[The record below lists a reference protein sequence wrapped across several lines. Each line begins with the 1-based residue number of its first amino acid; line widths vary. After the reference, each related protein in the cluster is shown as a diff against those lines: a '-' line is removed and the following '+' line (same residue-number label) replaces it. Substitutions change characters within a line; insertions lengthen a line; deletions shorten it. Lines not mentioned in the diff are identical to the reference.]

1 MTAETLQQATK
12 ALLGAGMTLQEIANL
27 CGVSR
32 PAVMAWSSGKSNAY
46 GAHPFWKI
54 GPAALALRYASED
67 LAYITKTVKGRCGQV
82 IYVTRRHET
91 PNWLV
96 HLAVAH
102 ASTWPQTIRILP
114 QKRPGAKIFK
124 TMSPLD
130 GPTPVLHDVNRRPH
144 VGCSSIAS
152 DKYAPDMSPETY
164 DKETRAAFKAGKKP
178 GTEGPFPVL
187 DFWGGV
193 GRDGNGTSI
202 ELHTDALYAR
212 VLSRIRGDAYDG
224 ERGDAPEAFYG

>member
-12 ALLGAGMTLQEIANL
+12 ALLGAGMTLQDIANL

-54 GPAALALRYASED
+54 GPAALALRYANED

-82 IYVTRRHET
+82 IHVTHRYET

-96 HLAVAH
+96 RLAVAH
-102 ASTWPQTIRILP
+102 ASTWPPTIRILP

-130 GPTPVLHDVNRRPH
+130 GPTPVLHD
-144 VGCSSIAS
+144 IS
-152 DKYAPDMSPETY
+152 DRYAPDMSPETY
-164 DKETRAAFKAGKKP
+164 DKETRAAFKAGKTP
-178 GTEGPFPVL
+178 GINGPFPVI

-193 GRDGNGTSI
+193 GRDGDGTSI
-202 ELHTDALYAR
+202 ELDTDALYAR

-224 ERGDAPEAFYG
+224 DRGDAPEAFYG

>member
-1 MTAETLQQATK
+1 MTSETLQQATK
-12 ALLGAGMTLQEIANL
+12 ALLGAGMTLQNIANL

-32 PAVMAWSSGKSNAY
+32 AAVMAWSSGKSNAY

-54 GPAALALRYASED
+54 GPAALALRYANED

-82 IYVTRRHET
+82 IHVTHRDET
-91 PNWLV
+91 PDWLV
-96 HLAVAH
+96 RLAVAH
-102 ASTWPQTIRILP
+102 ASTWPETIRILP

-130 GPTPVLHDVNRRPH
+130 GPTPVLHNV
-144 VGCSSIAS
+144 S
-152 DKYAPDMSPETY
+152 DRYAPDMSPETY
-164 DKETRAAFKAGKKP
+164 DKETRAAFEAGKTP
-178 GTEGPFPVL
+178 GINGPFPVI

-193 GRDGNGTSI
+193 GRDGTGTSI
-202 ELHTDALYAR
+202 DLDTDALYAR

>member
-12 ALLGAGMTLQEIANL
+12 ALLGAGMTLQDIANL

-54 GPAALALRYASED
+54 GPAALALRYANED

-82 IYVTRRHET
+82 IHVTHRYET

-96 HLAVAH
+96 RLAVAH
-102 ASTWPQTIRILP
+102 ASTWPPTIRILP

-130 GPTPVLHDVNRRPH
+130 GPTPVLHD
-144 VGCSSIAS
+144 IS
-152 DKYAPDMSPETY
+152 DRYAPDMSPETY
-164 DKETRAAFKAGKKP
+164 DKETRAAFEAGKTP
-178 GTEGPFPVL
+178 GINGPFSVI

-193 GRDGNGTSI
+193 GRDGDGTSI
-202 ELHTDALYAR
+202 ELDTDALYAR

>member
-1 MTAETLQQATK
+1 MTVETLQQATK
-12 ALLGAGMTLQEIANL
+12 ALLGAGMTLQDIANL

-54 GPAALALRYASED
+54 GPAALALRYANED
-67 LAYITKTVKGRCGQV
+67 LAYITKTVKGRCGRAV
-82 IYVTRRHET
+82 FVTHRYET

-96 HLAVAH
+96 RLAVAH

-130 GPTPVLHDVNRRPH
+130 GPTPVLHNV
-144 VGCSSIAS
+144 S
-152 DKYAPDMSPETY
+152 DRYAPDMSPETY
-164 DKETRAAFKAGKKP
+164 DQETRAAFKAGKTP
-178 GTEGPFPVL
+178 GTEGPFPVI

-193 GRDGNGTSI
+193 GRDGDGTSV
-202 ELHTDALYAR
+202 ELDTDALYAR

>member
-32 PAVMAWSSGKSNAY
+32 PAVMAWSSGKSQAY

-67 LAYITKTVKGRCGQV
+67 LAYITETVKGRGV
-82 IYVTRRHET
+82 RAVFVTHRHET

-96 HLAVAH
+96 RLAVAH
-102 ASTWPQTIRILP
+102 ASTWPWISRVLP

-130 GPTPVLHDVNRRPH
+130 GPTPVLHDVNSRPH

-152 DKYAPDMSPETY
+152 DEYAPDMSPETY
-164 DKETRAAFKAGKKP
+164 DQETRAAFEAGKKP
-178 GTEGPFPVL
+178 GIEGPFLVL

-193 GRDGNGTSI
+193 GRGGDGTSV

>member
-1 MTAETLQQATK
+1 MIAETLQQATK
-12 ALLGAGMTLQEIANL
+12 ALLGAGMTLQDIANL

-32 PAVMAWSSGKSNAY
+32 PAVMAWSSRKSNAY

-54 GPAALALRYASED
+54 GPAALALRYANED

-82 IYVTRRHET
+82 IHVTHRYET

-96 HLAVAH
+96 RLAVAH
-102 ASTWPQTIRILP
+102 ASTWPPTIRILP

-130 GPTPVLHDVNRRPH
+130 GPTPVLHNV
-144 VGCSSIAS
+144 S
-152 DKYAPDMSPETY
+152 DRYAPDMSPETY
-164 DKETRAAFKAGKKP
+164 DKETRAAFEAGKTP
-178 GTEGPFPVL
+178 GINGPFSVI

-193 GRDGNGTSI
+193 GRDGTGTSI
-202 ELHTDALYAR
+202 EIDTDALYAR

>member
-12 ALLGAGMTLQEIANL
+12 ALLGAGITLQEIANL

-54 GPAALALRYASED
+54 GPAALALRYANED

-130 GPTPVLHDVNRRPH
+130 GPTPILHNV
-144 VGCSSIAS
+144 S
-152 DKYAPDMSPETY
+152 DRYAPDMSPETY
-164 DKETRAAFKAGKKP
+164 DKETRAAFKAGKTP

-202 ELHTDALYAR
+202 DLHTDALYAR

>member
-12 ALLGAGMTLQEIANL
+12 ALLGAGMTLQDIANL

-54 GPAALALRYASED
+54 GPAALALRYANED
-67 LAYITKTVKGRCGQV
+67 LAYITKTVKGRCGQATH
-82 IYVTRRHET
+82 VTHRYET

-96 HLAVAH
+96 RLAVAH
-102 ASTWPQTIRILP
+102 ASTWPPTIRILP

-130 GPTPVLHDVNRRPH
+130 GPTPVLHNV
-144 VGCSSIAS
+144 S
-152 DKYAPDMSPETY
+152 DRYAPDMSPETY
-164 DKETRAAFKAGKKP
+164 DKETRAAFEAGKTP
-178 GTEGPFPVL
+178 GINGPFPVI

-193 GRDGNGTSI
+193 GRDGTGTSI
-202 ELHTDALYAR
+202 DLDTDALYAR

>member
-12 ALLGAGMTLQEIANL
+12 ALLGAGMTLQDIANL

-54 GPAALALRYASED
+54 GPAALALRYANED
-67 LAYITKTVKGRCGQV
+67 LAHITKTVKGRCGQV
-82 IYVTRRHET
+82 IHVTHRYET

-96 HLAVAH
+96 RLAVAH
-102 ASTWPQTIRILP
+102 ASTWPPTIRILP

-130 GPTPVLHDVNRRPH
+130 GPTPVLHDV
-144 VGCSSIAS
+144 S
-152 DKYAPDMSPETY
+152 DRYAPDMSPETY
-164 DKETRAAFKAGKKP
+164 DKETRAAFKAGKTP
-178 GTEGPFPVL
+178 GINGPFPVI

-193 GRDGNGTSI
+193 GRDGDGTSI
-202 ELHTDALYAR
+202 ELDTDALYAR
-212 VLSRIRGDAYDG
+212 VLSRIRGGAYDG

>member
-12 ALLGAGMTLQEIANL
+12 ALLGAGMTLQDIANL

-54 GPAALALRYASED
+54 GPAALALRYANED
-67 LAYITKTVKGRCGQV
+67 LAHITKTVKGRCGQV
-82 IYVTRRHET
+82 IHVTHRYET

-96 HLAVAH
+96 RLAVAH
-102 ASTWPQTIRILP
+102 ASTWPPTIRILP

-130 GPTPVLHDVNRRPH
+130 GPTPVLHNV
-144 VGCSSIAS
+144 S
-152 DKYAPDMSPETY
+152 DRYAPDMSPETY
-164 DKETRAAFKAGKKP
+164 DKETRAAFKAGKTP
-178 GTEGPFPVL
+178 GINGPFPVI

-193 GRDGNGTSI
+193 GRDGDGTSI
-202 ELHTDALYAR
+202 DLDTDALYAR

-224 ERGDAPEAFYG
+224 DRGDAPEAFYG

>member
-67 LAYITKTVKGRCGQV
+67 LAYITETVKGRGVQV
-82 IYVTRRHET
+82 IHVTHRYET

-96 HLAVAH
+96 RLAVAH

-130 GPTPVLHDVNRRPH
+130 GPTPVLHN
-144 VGCSSIAS
+144 IS
-152 DKYAPDMSPETY
+152 DRYAPDMSPETY
-164 DKETRAAFKAGKKP
+164 DKETRAAFKAGKTP
-178 GTEGPFPVL
+178 GINGPFPVI

-193 GRDGNGTSI
+193 GRDGTGTSI
-202 ELHTDALYAR
+202 ELDTDALYAR

-224 ERGDAPEAFYG
+224 DRGDAPEAFYG

>member
-12 ALLGAGMTLQEIANL
+12 ALLGAGMTLQDIANL

-54 GPAALALRYASED
+54 GPAALALRYANED

-82 IYVTRRHET
+82 IHVTHRYET

-96 HLAVAH
+96 RLAVAH
-102 ASTWPQTIRILP
+102 ASTWPETIRILP

-130 GPTPVLHDVNRRPH
+130 GPTPVLHDV
-144 VGCSSIAS
+144 S
-152 DKYAPDMSPETY
+152 DRYAPDMSPETY
-164 DKETRAAFKAGKKP
+164 DKETRAAFEAGKTP
-178 GTEGPFPVL
+178 GINGPFSVI

-193 GRDGNGTSI
+193 GRDGTGTSI
-202 ELHTDALYAR
+202 ELDTDALYAR

-224 ERGDAPEAFYG
+224 DRGDAPEAFYG

>member
-12 ALLGAGMTLQEIANL
+12 ALLGAGMTLQDIANL

-54 GPAALALRYASED
+54 GPAALALRYANED

-82 IYVTRRHET
+82 IHVTHRYET

-96 HLAVAH
+96 RLAVAH
-102 ASTWPQTIRILP
+102 ASTWPPTIRILP

-130 GPTPVLHDVNRRPH
+130 GPTPVLHD
-144 VGCSSIAS
+144 IS
-152 DKYAPDMSPETY
+152 DRYAPDMSPETY
-164 DKETRAAFKAGKKP
+164 DKETRAAFKAGKTP
-178 GTEGPFPVL
+178 GINGPFPVI

-193 GRDGNGTSI
+193 GRDGDGTSI
-202 ELHTDALYAR
+202 ELDTDALYAR

>member
-12 ALLGAGMTLQEIANL
+12 ALLGAGMTLQNIANL

-54 GPAALALRYASED
+54 GPAALALRYANED

-82 IYVTRRHET
+82 IHVTHRDET

-96 HLAVAH
+96 RLAVAH
-102 ASTWPQTIRILP
+102 ASTWPETIRILP

-130 GPTPVLHDVNRRPH
+130 GPTPVLHNV
-144 VGCSSIAS
+144 S
-152 DKYAPDMSPETY
+152 DRYAPDMSPETY
-164 DKETRAAFKAGKKP
+164 DKETQAAFKAGKTP
-178 GTEGPFPVL
+178 GINGPFPVI

-193 GRDGNGTSI
+193 GRDGDGTAI
-202 ELHTDALYAR
+202 ELDTDALYAR

-224 ERGDAPEAFYG
+224 EHGDAPEAFYG

>member
-12 ALLGAGMTLQEIANL
+12 ALLGAGMTLQDIANL
-27 CGVSR
+27 CWVSR

-46 GAHPFWKI
+46 GTHPFWKI
-54 GPAALALRYASED
+54 GPAALALRYANED
-67 LAYITKTVKGRCGQV
+67 LAHITKTVKGRCGQV
-82 IYVTRRHET
+82 IHVTHRYET

-96 HLAVAH
+96 RLAVAH
-102 ASTWPQTIRILP
+102 ASTWPPTIRILP

-130 GPTPVLHDVNRRPH
+130 GPTPVLHNV
-144 VGCSSIAS
+144 S
-152 DKYAPDMSPETY
+152 DRYAPDMSPETY
-164 DKETRAAFKAGKKP
+164 DKETRAAFKAGKTP
-178 GTEGPFPVL
+178 GINGPFPVI

-193 GRDGNGTSI
+193 GRDDDGTSI
-202 ELHTDALYAR
+202 ELDTDALYAR

-224 ERGDAPEAFYG
+224 DRGDAPEAFYG

>member
-1 MTAETLQQATK
+1 MTTETLQQATK

-54 GPAALALRYASED
+54 GPAALALRYANED

-82 IYVTRRHET
+82 IHVTHRYET

-96 HLAVAH
+96 RLAVAH

-130 GPTPVLHDVNRRPH
+130 GPTPVLHDV
-144 VGCSSIAS
+144 S
-152 DKYAPDMSPETY
+152 DRYAPDMSPETY
-164 DKETRAAFKAGKKP
+164 DKETRAAFEAGKTP
-178 GTEGPFPVL
+178 GINGPFSVI

-193 GRDGNGTSI
+193 GRDGTGTSI
-202 ELHTDALYAR
+202 ELDTDALYAR

>member
-1 MTAETLQQATK
+1 
-12 ALLGAGMTLQEIANL
+12 MTLQDIANL

-32 PAVMAWSSGKSNAY
+32 PAVMTWSSGKSNAY

-54 GPAALALRYASED
+54 GPAALALRYANED

-82 IYVTRRHET
+82 IHVTHRYET

-96 HLAVAH
+96 RLAVAH
-102 ASTWPQTIRILP
+102 ASTWPPTIRILP

-130 GPTPVLHDVNRRPH
+130 GPTPVLHDV
-144 VGCSSIAS
+144 S
-152 DKYAPDMSPETY
+152 DRYAPDMSPETY
-164 DKETRAAFKAGKKP
+164 DKETRAAFEAGKTP
-178 GTEGPFPVL
+178 GINGPFSVI

-193 GRDGNGTSI
+193 GRDGTGTSI
-202 ELHTDALYAR
+202 ELDTDALYAR

-224 ERGDAPEAFYG
+224 DRGDAPEAFYG

>member
-12 ALLGAGMTLQEIANL
+12 ALLGAGMTLQDIANL

-54 GPAALALRYASED
+54 GPAALALRYANED
-67 LAYITKTVKGRCGQV
+67 LAHITKTVKGRCGQV
-82 IYVTRRHET
+82 IHVTHRYET

-96 HLAVAH
+96 RLAVAH
-102 ASTWPQTIRILP
+102 ASTWPPTIRILP
-114 QKRPGAKIFK
+114 QKRPSAKIFK

-130 GPTPVLHDVNRRPH
+130 GPTPVLHNV
-144 VGCSSIAS
+144 S
-152 DKYAPDMSPETY
+152 DRYAPDMSPETY
-164 DKETRAAFKAGKKP
+164 DKETRAAFKAGKTP
-178 GTEGPFPVL
+178 GINGPFPVI

-193 GRDGNGTSI
+193 GRDGDGTSI
-202 ELHTDALYAR
+202 ELDTDALYAR

>member
-1 MTAETLQQATK
+1 VTAETLQQASK

-54 GPAALALRYASED
+54 GPAALALRYANED

-82 IYVTRRHET
+82 IHVTHRHET

-130 GPTPVLHDVNRRPH
+130 GPTPVLHNV
-144 VGCSSIAS
+144 S
-152 DKYAPDMSPETY
+152 DRYAPDMSPETY
-164 DKETRAAFKAGKKP
+164 DKETRAAFEAGKTP
-178 GTEGPFPVL
+178 GINGPFPVI

-193 GRDGNGTSI
+193 GRDGTGTSI
-202 ELHTDALYAR
+202 ELDTDALYAR

>member
-12 ALLGAGMTLQEIANL
+12 ALLGAGMTLQGVANL

-54 GPAALALRYASED
+54 GPAALALRYANED
-67 LAYITKTVKGRCGQV
+67 LAHITKTVKGRCCQV
-82 IYVTRRHET
+82 IHVTHRYET

-96 HLAVAH
+96 RLAVAH
-102 ASTWPQTIRILP
+102 ASTWPPTIRILP

-130 GPTPVLHDVNRRPH
+130 GPTPVLHDV
-144 VGCSSIAS
+144 S
-152 DKYAPDMSPETY
+152 DRYAPDMSPETY
-164 DKETRAAFKAGKKP
+164 DKETRAAFKAGKAP
-178 GTEGPFPVL
+178 GINGPFPVI

-193 GRDGNGTSI
+193 GRDGDGTSI
-202 ELHTDALYAR
+202 ELDTDALYAR

>member
-54 GPAALALRYASED
+54 GPAALALRYANED

-82 IYVTRRHET
+82 IHVTHRHET

-130 GPTPVLHDVNRRPH
+130 GPTPVLHN
-144 VGCSSIAS
+144 IS
-152 DKYAPDMSPETY
+152 DRYAPDMSPETY
-164 DKETRAAFKAGKKP
+164 DQETRAAFKAGKTP

-187 DFWGGV
+187 DFLGGV

-202 ELHTDALYAR
+202 ELDTDALYAR

-224 ERGDAPEAFYG
+224 ERGDVPEAFYG

>member
-1 MTAETLQQATK
+1 MTAESLQQATK
-12 ALLGAGMTLQEIANL
+12 ALLGAGMTLQDIANL

-54 GPAALALRYASED
+54 GPAALALRYANED

-82 IYVTRRHET
+82 IHVTHRYET

-96 HLAVAH
+96 RLAVAH
-102 ASTWPQTIRILP
+102 ASTWPPTIRILP

-130 GPTPVLHDVNRRPH
+130 GPTPVLYD
-144 VGCSSIAS
+144 IS
-152 DKYAPDMSPETY
+152 DSYAPDMSPETY
-164 DKETRAAFKAGKKP
+164 DKETRAAFEAGKTP
-178 GTEGPFPVL
+178 GINGPFSVI

-193 GRDGNGTSI
+193 GRDGDGTSI
-202 ELHTDALYAR
+202 ELDTDALYAR

>member
-12 ALLGAGMTLQEIANL
+12 ALLGAGMTLQDIANL

-54 GPAALALRYASED
+54 GPAALALRYANED

-82 IYVTRRHET
+82 IHVTHRYET

-96 HLAVAH
+96 RLAVAH
-102 ASTWPQTIRILP
+102 ASTWPPTIRILP

-130 GPTPVLHDVNRRPH
+130 GPTPVLHNV
-144 VGCSSIAS
+144 S
-152 DKYAPDMSPETY
+152 DRYAPDMSPETY
-164 DKETRAAFKAGKKP
+164 DKETRAAFKAGKTP
-178 GTEGPFPVL
+178 GINGPFPVI
-187 DFWGGV
+187 DFWEGV
-193 GRDGNGTSI
+193 GRDGDGTSI
-202 ELHTDALYAR
+202 ELDTDALYAR

-224 ERGDAPEAFYG
+224 DRGDAPEAFYG

>member
-12 ALLGAGMTLQEIANL
+12 ALLGAGMTLQDIANL

-54 GPAALALRYASED
+54 GPAALALRYANED
-67 LAYITKTVKGRCGQV
+67 LAYITKTVKGRCGQM
-82 IYVTRRHET
+82 IHVTHRDET

-96 HLAVAH
+96 RLAVAH

-130 GPTPVLHDVNRRPH
+130 GPTPVLHNV
-144 VGCSSIAS
+144 S
-152 DKYAPDMSPETY
+152 DRYAPDMSPETY
-164 DKETRAAFKAGKKP
+164 DKETRAAFEAGKTP
-178 GTEGPFPVL
+178 GINGPFPVI

-202 ELHTDALYAR
+202 ELDTDALYAR

>member
-1 MTAETLQQATK
+1 MTSETLQQATK
-12 ALLGAGMTLQEIANL
+12 ALLGAGMTLQDIADL

-54 GPAALALRYASED
+54 GPAALALRYANED
-67 LAYITKTVKGRCGQV
+67 LAYITTTVKGRCGQV
-82 IYVTRRHET
+82 IHVTHRHET

-96 HLAVAH
+96 RLAVAH
-102 ASTWPQTIRILP
+102 ASTWPPTIRILP

-130 GPTPVLHDVNRRPH
+130 GPTPVLHDV
-144 VGCSSIAS
+144 S
-152 DKYAPDMSPETY
+152 DRYAPDMSPETY
-164 DKETRAAFKAGKKP
+164 DKETLAAFEAGKTP
-178 GTEGPFPVL
+178 GINGPFSVI

-193 GRDGNGTSI
+193 GRDGTGTSI
-202 ELHTDALYAR
+202 DLDTDALYAR

>member
-12 ALLGAGMTLQEIANL
+12 ALLGAGMTLQDIANL

-54 GPAALALRYASED
+54 GPAALALRYANED

-82 IYVTRRHET
+82 IHVTHRDET

-96 HLAVAH
+96 RLAVAH
-102 ASTWPQTIRILP
+102 ASTWPEDIRILP

-130 GPTPVLHDVNRRPH
+130 GPTPVLHDV
-144 VGCSSIAS
+144 S
-152 DKYAPDMSPETY
+152 DRYAPDMSPETY
-164 DKETRAAFKAGKKP
+164 DKETRAAFEVGKTP
-178 GTEGPFPVL
+178 GINGPFPVL

-193 GRDGNGTSI
+193 GRDGTGTSI
-202 ELHTDALYAR
+202 ELDTDALYAR

>member
-1 MTAETLQQATK
+1 MTTETLQQATK
-12 ALLGAGMTLQEIANL
+12 ALLGAGMTLQDIANL

-54 GPAALALRYASED
+54 GPAALALRYANED
-67 LAYITKTVKGRCGQV
+67 LAYITKTVKGRCGQA
-82 IYVTRRHET
+82 IHVTHRYET

-96 HLAVAH
+96 RLAVAH
-102 ASTWPQTIRILP
+102 ALTWPPTIRILP

-130 GPTPVLHDVNRRPH
+130 GPTPVLHD
-144 VGCSSIAS
+144 IS
-152 DKYAPDMSPETY
+152 DRYAPDMSPETY
-164 DKETRAAFKAGKKP
+164 DKETRAAFKAGKTP
-178 GTEGPFPVL
+178 GINGPFPVI

-193 GRDGNGTSI
+193 GRDGTGTSI
-202 ELHTDALYAR
+202 DLDTDALYAR

>member
-1 MTAETLQQATK
+1 MTSETLQQATK
-12 ALLGAGMTLQEIANL
+12 ALLGAGMTLQDIANL

-54 GPAALALRYASED
+54 GPAALALRYANED

-82 IYVTRRHET
+82 IHVTHRYET

-96 HLAVAH
+96 RLAVAH
-102 ASTWPQTIRILP
+102 ASTWPPTIRILP

-130 GPTPVLHDVNRRPH
+130 GPTPVLHNV
-144 VGCSSIAS
+144 S
-152 DKYAPDMSPETY
+152 DRHAPDMSSETY
-164 DKETRAAFKAGKKP
+164 DKETRAAFKAGKTP
-178 GTEGPFPVL
+178 GINGPFPVI

-193 GRDGNGTSI
+193 GRDGTGTSI
-202 ELHTDALYAR
+202 DLDTDALYAR

>member
-12 ALLGAGMTLQEIANL
+12 ALLGAGMTLQDIANL

-54 GPAALALRYASED
+54 GPAALALRYANED

-82 IYVTRRHET
+82 IHVTHRYET

-96 HLAVAH
+96 RLAVAH
-102 ASTWPQTIRILP
+102 ASTWPPTIRILP

-130 GPTPVLHDVNRRPH
+130 GPTPVLHNV
-144 VGCSSIAS
+144 S
-152 DKYAPDMSPETY
+152 DRYAPDMSPETY
-164 DKETRAAFKAGKKP
+164 DKETRAAFKAGKTP
-178 GTEGPFPVL
+178 GINGPFPVI

-193 GRDGNGTSI
+193 GRDGDGTSI
-202 ELHTDALYAR
+202 ELDTDALYAR

>member
-1 MTAETLQQATK
+1 MTVETLQQATK

-54 GPAALALRYASED
+54 GPAALALRYANED
-67 LAYITKTVKGRCGQV
+67 LAYITKTVKGRCCQV
-82 IYVTRRHET
+82 IHVTHRYET

-96 HLAVAH
+96 CLTVAH
-102 ASTWPQTIRILP
+102 ASTWPETIRILP

-130 GPTPVLHDVNRRPH
+130 GPTPVLHNV
-144 VGCSSIAS
+144 S
-152 DKYAPDMSPETY
+152 DRYAPDMSPETY
-164 DKETRAAFKAGKKP
+164 DKETRGAFEAGKTP
-178 GTEGPFPVL
+178 GIGGPFPVL
-187 DFWGGV
+187 DFRGGV
-193 GRDGNGTSI
+193 GRDGDGTSI
-202 ELHTDALYAR
+202 EIDTDALYAR

>member
-12 ALLGAGMTLQEIANL
+12 ALLGAGMTLQNIANL

-54 GPAALALRYASED
+54 GPAALALRYANED
-67 LAYITKTVKGRCGQV
+67 LAHITKTVKGRCCQV
-82 IYVTRRHET
+82 IHVTHRYET

-96 HLAVAH
+96 RLAVAH
-102 ASTWPQTIRILP
+102 ASTWPPTIRILP

-130 GPTPVLHDVNRRPH
+130 GPTPVLHNV
-144 VGCSSIAS
+144 S
-152 DKYAPDMSPETY
+152 DRYAPDMSPETY
-164 DKETRAAFKAGKKP
+164 DKETRAAFKAGKTP
-178 GTEGPFPVL
+178 GINGPFPVI

-193 GRDGNGTSI
+193 GRDGDGTSI
-202 ELHTDALYAR
+202 ELDTDALYAR

>member
-67 LAYITKTVKGRCGQV
+67 LAYITKTVKGRCVQV

-91 PNWLV
+91 PNWLA

-102 ASTWPQTIRILP
+102 ASTWPQAIRILP

-130 GPTPVLHDVNRRPH
+130 GPTPVLHDV
-144 VGCSSIAS
+144 AS
-152 DKYAPDMSPETY
+152 DKYTPDMSPETY
-164 DKETRAAFKAGKKP
+164 DKETRAAFEAGKKP

-193 GRDGNGTSI
+193 GRGGTGTSI

-224 ERGDAPEAFYG
+224 DHGDAPEAFYG

>member
-12 ALLGAGMTLQEIANL
+12 ALLGAGMTLQDIANL

-54 GPAALALRYASED
+54 GPAALALRYANED
-67 LAYITKTVKGRCGQV
+67 LAHITKTVKGRCGQV
-82 IYVTRRHET
+82 IHVIHRYET

-96 HLAVAH
+96 RLAVAH
-102 ASTWPQTIRILP
+102 ASTWPPTIRILP

-130 GPTPVLHDVNRRPH
+130 GPTPVLHNV
-144 VGCSSIAS
+144 S
-152 DKYAPDMSPETY
+152 DRYAPDMSPETY
-164 DKETRAAFKAGKKP
+164 DKETRAAFKAGKTP
-178 GTEGPFPVL
+178 GINGPFPVI
-187 DFWGGV
+187 DFREGV
-193 GRDGNGTSI
+193 GRDGDGTSI
-202 ELHTDALYAR
+202 ELDTDALYAR

>member
-12 ALLGAGMTLQEIANL
+12 ALLGAGMTLQDIANL
-27 CGVSR
+27 CWVSR

-54 GPAALALRYASED
+54 GPAALALRYANED

-82 IYVTRRHET
+82 IHVTHRYET

-96 HLAVAH
+96 RLAVAH
-102 ASTWPQTIRILP
+102 ASTWPPTIRILP

-130 GPTPVLHDVNRRPH
+130 GPTPVLHNV
-144 VGCSSIAS
+144 S
-152 DKYAPDMSPETY
+152 DRYAPDMSPETY
-164 DKETRAAFKAGKKP
+164 DKETRAAFEAGKTP
-178 GTEGPFPVL
+178 GINGPFPVI

-193 GRDGNGTSI
+193 GRDGDGTSI
-202 ELHTDALYAR
+202 ELDTDALYAR

>member
-12 ALLGAGMTLQEIANL
+12 ALLGAGMTLQDIANL

-54 GPAALALRYASED
+54 GPAALALRYANED

-82 IYVTRRHET
+82 IHVTHRYET

-96 HLAVAH
+96 RLAVAH
-102 ASTWPQTIRILP
+102 ASTWPPTIRILP

-130 GPTPVLHDVNRRPH
+130 GPTPVLHNV
-144 VGCSSIAS
+144 S
-152 DKYAPDMSPETY
+152 DRYAPDMSPETY
-164 DKETRAAFKAGKKP
+164 DKETRAAFEAGKTP
-178 GTEGPFPVL
+178 GINGPFPVI

-193 GRDGNGTSI
+193 GRDGDGTSI
-202 ELHTDALYAR
+202 ELDTDALYAR

>member
-1 MTAETLQQATK
+1 MTAETLRQATK
-12 ALLGAGMTLQEIANL
+12 ALLGAGMTLQDIANL

-54 GPAALALRYASED
+54 GPAALALRYANED

-82 IYVTRRHET
+82 IHVTHRYET

-96 HLAVAH
+96 RLAVAH

-130 GPTPVLHDVNRRPH
+130 GPTPVLHNV
-144 VGCSSIAS
+144 S
-152 DKYAPDMSPETY
+152 DRYAPDMSPETY
-164 DKETRAAFKAGKKP
+164 DKETRAAFKAGKTP
-178 GTEGPFPVL
+178 GINGPFPVI

-202 ELHTDALYAR
+202 ELDTDALYAR
-212 VLSRIRGDAYDG
+212 VLSRIRGDAYDDD
-224 ERGDAPEAFYG
+224 RGDAPEAFYG

>member
-12 ALLGAGMTLQEIANL
+12 ALLGAGMTLQDIANL

-54 GPAALALRYASED
+54 GPAALALRYANED

-82 IYVTRRHET
+82 IHVTHRYET

-96 HLAVAH
+96 RLAVAH
-102 ASTWPQTIRILP
+102 ASTWPETIRILP

-130 GPTPVLHDVNRRPH
+130 GPTPVLHNV
-144 VGCSSIAS
+144 S
-152 DKYAPDMSPETY
+152 DRYAPDMSPETY
-164 DKETRAAFKAGKKP
+164 DQETRAAFEVGKTP
-178 GTEGPFPVL
+178 GINGPFSVL

-193 GRDGNGTSI
+193 GRDGDGTSI
-202 ELHTDALYAR
+202 ELDTDALYAR

>member
-12 ALLGAGMTLQEIANL
+12 ALLGAGMTLQDISNL

-54 GPAALALRYASED
+54 GPAALALRYANED
-67 LAYITKTVKGRCGQV
+67 LAHITKTVKGRCGQV
-82 IYVTRRHET
+82 IHVTHRYET

-96 HLAVAH
+96 RLAVAH
-102 ASTWPQTIRILP
+102 ASTWPPTIRILP

-130 GPTPVLHDVNRRPH
+130 GPTPVLHNV
-144 VGCSSIAS
+144 S
-152 DKYAPDMSPETY
+152 DRYAPDMSPETY
-164 DKETRAAFKAGKKP
+164 DKETRAAFKAGKTP
-178 GTEGPFPVL
+178 GINGPFPVI

-193 GRDGNGTSI
+193 GRDGDGTSI
-202 ELHTDALYAR
+202 ELDTDALYAR

>member
-12 ALLGAGMTLQEIANL
+12 ALLGAGMTLQDIANL

-54 GPAALALRYASED
+54 GPAALALRYANED
-67 LAYITKTVKGRCGQV
+67 LAHITKTVKGRCGQV
-82 IYVTRRHET
+82 IHVTHRYET

-96 HLAVAH
+96 RLAVAH
-102 ASTWPQTIRILP
+102 ASTWPPTIRILP

-130 GPTPVLHDVNRRPH
+130 GPTSVLHNV
-144 VGCSSIAS
+144 S
-152 DKYAPDMSPETY
+152 DRYAPDMSPETY
-164 DKETRAAFKAGKKP
+164 DKETRAAFKAGKTP
-178 GTEGPFPVL
+178 GINGPFPVI

-193 GRDGNGTSI
+193 GRDGDGTSI
-202 ELHTDALYAR
+202 ELDTDALYAR

>member
-12 ALLGAGMTLQEIANL
+12 ALLGAGMTLQDIANL

-54 GPAALALRYASED
+54 GPAALALRYANED

-82 IYVTRRHET
+82 IHVTHRYET

-96 HLAVAH
+96 RLAVAH

-130 GPTPVLHDVNRRPH
+130 GPTPVLHNV
-144 VGCSSIAS
+144 S
-152 DKYAPDMSPETY
+152 DRYAPDMSPETY
-164 DKETRAAFKAGKKP
+164 DKETRAAFKAGKTP
-178 GTEGPFPVL
+178 GINGPFPVI

-193 GRDGNGTSI
+193 GRDGTGTSI
-202 ELHTDALYAR
+202 ELDTDALYAR

-224 ERGDAPEAFYG
+224 DRGDAPEAFYG